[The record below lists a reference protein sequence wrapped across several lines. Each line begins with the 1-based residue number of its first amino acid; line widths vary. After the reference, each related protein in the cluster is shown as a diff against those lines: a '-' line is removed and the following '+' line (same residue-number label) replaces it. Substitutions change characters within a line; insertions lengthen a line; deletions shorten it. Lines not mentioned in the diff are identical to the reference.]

1 MSASNSS
8 SGSLLSFVKNIT
20 GFTYSE
26 LLAIRGAMNIFHISA
41 RVEYEM
47 KLRNRELATKI
58 TSFSNK
64 YETLTERGK
73 IFLDKMFAVLQQ
85 VLAKPWMDQYAL
97 GTVKTLL
104 IFLNKED
111 CNRLLAEF
119 PQIKSLGNCP
129 QQIPLPS
136 T

>member
-41 RVEYEM
+41 R
-47 KLRNRELATKI
+47 
-58 TSFSNK
+58 
-64 YETLTERGK
+64 
-73 IFLDKMFAVLQQ
+73 MFAVLQQ